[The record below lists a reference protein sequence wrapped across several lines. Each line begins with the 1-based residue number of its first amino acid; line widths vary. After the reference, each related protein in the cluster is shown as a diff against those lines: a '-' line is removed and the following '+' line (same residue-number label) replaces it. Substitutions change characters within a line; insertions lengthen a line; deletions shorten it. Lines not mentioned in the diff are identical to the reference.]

1 METKTLLIDP
11 ESFTTQRAVFKIP
24 AGLKFKSKKVRVLNT
39 GLSNVY
45 GSGVYFLRRGRMSEK
60 KDFFK
65 ILEKW
70 E

>member
-45 GSGVYFLRRGRMSEK
+45 GSGVYFNNNGVYSLLYGNQIIEYV
-60 KDFFK
+60 
-65 ILEKW
+65 
-70 E
+70 